1 MDFLARLQAFG
12 PADEVGVK
20 SGVRVYGTEE
30 RIHDSAANE
39 EEIVFIDFN
48 APVLTLVRD
57 KSSVPFP

>member
-20 SGVRVYGTEE
+20 SCVRVYGAEE

-39 EEIVFIDFN
+39 EEIVLIDFN
-48 APVLTLVRD
+48 SPGLTLVRD
-57 KSSVPFP
+57 EG